1 VIWDQNEAEYFCKQD
16 WSGQISLMRHEK
28 LDFRRSDRMASQS
41 PKLLVSRQTQA
52 DGTDPMPFPVT
63 EHVLKTKRHTTAYL
77 ACGAPDGP
85 LIIFLHGWPEL
96 AISWLHQL
104 PVFAEL
110 GFFCVAPDMRG
121 YGRSSV
127 YDRHADYAF
136 EHSVRDMFELQ
147 DSLGQE
153 KAVWVGHDSGS
164 LLVWAIASHHPDRCR
179 GVVSLCIP
187 YLHNGFVPDNL
198 IPLVDRAIYPED
210 TCPAGQWDYQ
220 LFYEE
225 NFLTAHATFEADTA
239 GTIKA
244 IFRSGNAAL
253 RGKPSRT
260 SRIRRDGG
268 WFGGGKVPD
277 VERDAAVLTEADLC
291 AYTAAL
297 ERNGWFGPCSWYM
310 NHKRNAAYA
319 ATALNQGRLSMPV
332 LFLDGANDLTCMTT
346 VGSRLAEPMR
356 QYCDDLTEVTVQSGH
371 SMAQECLVRVNA
383 ALAKWLATKLTN
395 VWPA

>member
-1 VIWDQNEAEYFCKQD
+1 
-16 WSGQISLMRHEK
+16 
-28 LDFRRSDRMASQS
+28 
-41 PKLLVSRQTQA
+41 
-52 DGTDPMPFPVT
+52 
-63 EHVLKTKRHTTAYL
+63 
-77 ACGAPDGP
+77 
-85 LIIFLHGWPEL
+85 
-96 AISWLHQL
+96 
-104 PVFAEL
+104 
-110 GFFCVAPDMRG
+110 MRG

-253 RGKPSRT
+253 RGKPITDFADPSRW
-260 SRIRRDGG
+260 R
-268 WFGGGKVPD
+268 
-277 VERDAAVLTEADLC
+277 
-291 AYTAAL
+291 
-297 ERNGWFGPCSWYM
+297 
-310 NHKRNAAYA
+310 
-319 ATALNQGRLSMPV
+319 
-332 LFLDGANDLTCMTT
+332 
-346 VGSRLAEPMR
+346 
-356 QYCDDLTEVTVQSGH
+356 
-371 SMAQECLVRVNA
+371 LVRWRQSSGCRKGRSGPDRSRSVRLHCGTGA
-383 ALAKWLATKLTN
+383 
-395 VWPA
+395 